1 MKEIKKKVNVLGSMR
16 ALEEGEHV
24 SFPLSK
30 LMTVRS
36 NAALINSTR
45 GTLSLSTKIDREAG
59 VVTVSRIA

>member
-1 MKEIKKKVNVLGSMR
+1 MKEIKKKNSVLGSMR
-16 ALEEGEHV
+16 TLEEGQQV